1 MENVYEVEYAG
12 RPVRY
17 SFMFPLTK
25 YYFRGFIRRAQG
37 EEFDIRVSP
46 ELFARGRELMPEET
60 NDAYLEYRL
69 LIELTEQLL
78 LDSGCC
84 MFHAVAFTLR
94 GRAWLLTAPSG
105 TGKTTQFLNWQRL
118 FPGEVEM
125 ICGDMPVLEQ
135 REDGSIWV
143 HPTHWNGKESI
154 GSHASARLGGIV
166 VLEQAGENRM
176 DRLTAHEALVPV
188 VNQFCAAPETEEE
201 IRTMFGMLDRMLGD
215 HPVWKLRN
223 LGDDASTLLLRESI
237 AEEAGGDHGA
247 I

>member
-1 MENVYEVEYAG
+1 MATVYQAEYAG
-12 RPVRY
+12 YPVRY
-17 SFMFPLTK
+17 AFQYPKTRT
-25 YYFRGFIRRAQG
+25 YFRSWLKPVSG
-37 EEFDIRVSP
+37 EEYDVSVTP
-46 ELFARGRELMPEET
+46 EQIQQAYELMQEGNAEDYAEYKALIGP
-60 NDAYLEYRL
+60 AGRYLLRYH
-69 LIELTEQLL
+69 
-78 LDSGCC
+78 CC
-84 MFHAVAFTLR
+84 IFHSVAFLWK
-94 GRAWLLTAPSG
+94 GRAWLLAAPSG
-105 TGKTTQFLNWQRL
+105 TGKSTQFFNWRRL
-118 FPGEVEM
+118 FPGEIMM

-237 AEEAGGDHGA
+237 AKEAGGEHGA